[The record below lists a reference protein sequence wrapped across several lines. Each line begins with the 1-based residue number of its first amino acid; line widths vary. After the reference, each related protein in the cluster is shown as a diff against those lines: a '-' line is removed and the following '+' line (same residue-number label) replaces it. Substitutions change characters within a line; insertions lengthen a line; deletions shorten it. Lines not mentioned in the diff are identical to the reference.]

1 MSWIKSIDASKAEGR
16 LKTLYD
22 RIVGPKGQVDNIL
35 AAHGLR
41 PHTLEGHMALYKS
54 VLHHYGN
61 TLDKSFLETLG
72 VWVSRLNGCDYCV
85 EHHFAGL
92 KRLLKDEARSAEIRT
107 AIDTDTIDEAF
118 TGRERQA
125 MSYARKLACDP
136 ASMVEADV
144 IALKEAGFDD
154 GEILEINQVIAYFC
168 YANRTVLGLG
178 INHAGEKLGLS
189 PGDSN
194 SPDDWSH
201 A

>member
-1 MSWIKSIDASKAEGR
+1 
-16 LKTLYD
+16 
-22 RIVGPKGQVDNIL
+22 
-35 AAHGLR
+35 
-41 PHTLEGHMALYKS
+41 MALYKS

-136 ASMVEADV
+136 ASMIEADV
-144 IALKEAGFDD
+144 IALKEAGLDD

-178 INHAGEKLGLS
+178 INHTGEKLGLS